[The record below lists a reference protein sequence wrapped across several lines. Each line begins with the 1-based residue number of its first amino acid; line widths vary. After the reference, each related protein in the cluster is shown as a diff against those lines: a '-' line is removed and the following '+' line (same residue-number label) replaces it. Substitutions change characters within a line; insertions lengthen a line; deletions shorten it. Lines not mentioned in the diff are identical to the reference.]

1 MLFDAWLRQ
10 FNLWR
15 LVTGD
20 LSIARSTYLLSEHL
34 LWLGILAGLYTAVLM
49 LLNINRTRTT
59 RVLNARL
66 EPTCRL
72 HANARV
78 IRKEPDYFWF
88 ADDTPGDRPILGVV
102 SAIAMFC
109 RLKHLEV

>member
-72 HANARV
+72 HANHGWFGRNRITSGLPTIRLV
-78 IRKEPDYFWF
+78 IDQFW
-88 ADDTPGDRPILGVV
+88 GVV